1 MSFIGLNI
9 FSFIFECING
19 HFHFFFISIYFL
31 FKQLIAAGFFFTAEC
46 LFYIKSYCLSTFSD
60 SDLPKTSEGSED
72 SDCERVRLTDIND
85 KTKNDRIQ

>member
-1 MSFIGLNI
+1 M
-9 FSFIFECING
+9 
-19 HFHFFFISIYFL
+19 
-31 FKQLIAAGFFFTAEC
+31 C

-85 KTKNDRIQ
+85 KTKNDRMQ